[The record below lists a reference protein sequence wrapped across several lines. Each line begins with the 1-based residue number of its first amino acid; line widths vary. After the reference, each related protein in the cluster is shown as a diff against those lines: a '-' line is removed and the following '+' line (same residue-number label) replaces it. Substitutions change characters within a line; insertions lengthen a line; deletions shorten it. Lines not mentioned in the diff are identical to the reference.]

1 MRLLQNISATWW
13 AKGLTVIL
21 TGSLLVGCAASGGFR
36 PGVGTKY
43 QYTYAMV
50 APVAAADLTYR
61 DERIIIQF
69 RPDEAAF
76 KFQLQN
82 VSDVELTVDWDRT
95 SIGVDG
101 RFYPV
106 RHATTLYSDSVSG
119 ASIILPPFGFLRDLL
134 LPAENIRYD
143 GTQWVESDL
152 LPTVDGEDPQLR
164 AAIRGGIGKQVSVI
178 LPLRFGEREEIYEF
192 AFRVSSIRP
201 IAWRDHQPLAR
212 IPAPP
217 VMKKP
222 AGTLDQVTVAV
233 IALGILGF
241 VAFIVSVAKDT
252 PQE

>member
-1 MRLLQNISATWW
+1 MVGLQQLTTRWW
-13 AKGLTVIL
+13 SKGLTAYL
-21 TGSLLVGCAASGGFR
+21 AGSLLVGCAASSGFR

-50 APVAAADLTYR
+50 APVAAADLTFR

-82 VSDVELTVDWDRT
+82 VSDEEMMVDWSRA
-95 SIGVDG
+95 SLGVEG

-119 ASIILPPFGFLRDLL
+119 SSILLPPFGFLRDLL
-134 LPAENIRYD
+134 LPSENIRFD
-143 GTQWVESDL
+143 GAVWVETDL
-152 LPTVDGEDPQLR
+152 LPTVDAEDPQLR
-164 AAIRGGIGKQVSVI
+164 AAIRGSVGKQVSVI
-178 LPLRFGEREEIYEF
+178 LPLTFGGREEIYEF
-192 AFRVSSIRP
+192 AFRVTSVRT
-201 IAWRDHQPLAR
+201 IAWRNYRPVTR

-217 VMKKP
+217 VLQKP
-222 AGTLDQVTVAV
+222 AGPLDQVTVAI
-233 IALGILGF
+233 IALGVLGF

-252 PQE
+252 PRE